1 MPGKRDAAR
10 AQGSR
15 EAAVAMLRV
24 GASRR
29 LVAKALK
36 VAECTVGRWFIDWQ
50 RRGTCARKKGSGRP
64 LKFSLATRRGVLK
77 RLSDPIKG
85 TTRKVAAAV
94 TATGTSISRSTVHRI
109 AKRAGRTYRVVKPKP
124 YTTALVR
131 EARIAFS
138 ILRLKDNQNEMTRR
152 LYLDEKVFVMGAG
165 KKSVWVKPYEEVP
178 TRQRRKIH

>member
-1 MPGKRDAAR
+1 MRPQKG
-10 AQGSR
+10 QWP
-15 EAAVAMLRV
+15 
-24 GASRR
+24 AS
-29 LVAKALK
+29 
-36 VAECTVGRWFIDWQ
+36 Q
-50 RRGTCARKKGSGRP
+50 
-64 LKFSLATRRGVLK
+64 VLT
-77 RLSDPIKG
+77 G
-85 TTRKVAAAV
+85 HTTRCAQTTIGSYQGNHQK
-94 TATGTSISRSTVHRI
+94 GCSGCHGHRNVNI
-109 AKRAGRTYRVVKPKP
+109 TINSASYRKRAGRTYRVVKPKP